1 MKTRNEAELEEL
13 LPLQTTPRGTSIPAQ
28 ALRGRGHDAL
38 DDDDDEEGKKKDEAK
53 PVPAPLE
60 QDLLDART
68 ILVHGPVDDK
78 LAAAL
83 AARVLIL
90 EDRDSE
96 APITVYVNSPGG
108 SADSGFAMYDI
119 LRFVRCPIRT
129 IVNGLCASAGVL
141 VFLGGDDGSRFTL
154 PGSRFLLHQPSTAG
168 QGTASD
174 LHITAQQVIKLRE
187 RYNRIVSAA
196 SGKPESEVLEASKRD
211 FWLSANEALEY
222 GLADKILEKRSEL

>member
-1 MKTRNEAELEEL
+1 MKTRRE
-13 LPLQTTPRGTSIPAQ
+13 TTWS
-28 ALRGRGHDAL
+28 
-38 DDDDDEEGKKKDEAK
+38 DE
-53 PVPAPLE
+53 PAPILPS
-60 QDLLDART
+60 QNVRGSLDART

-78 LAAAL
+78 LAAGL

-90 EDRDSE
+90 EDRDPD

-119 LRFVRCPIRT
+119 LRFVKCPVRT

-141 VFLGGDDGSRFTL
+141 VFLGGDEGARLTL

-168 QGTASD
+168 RGTASD
-174 LHITAQQVIKLRE
+174 LSITAQQVVKLRE

-196 SGKPESEVLEASKRD
+196 TGKPEDEIFEASKRD
-211 FWLSANEALEY
+211 FWLSAPEALEY
-222 GLADKILEKRSEL
+222 GLVDKIIEKRSEL

>member
-1 MKTRNEAELEEL
+1 M
-13 LPLQTTPRGTSIPAQ
+13 PRF
-28 ALRGRGHDAL
+28 
-38 DDDDDEEGKKKDEAK
+38 DDEDDDEDEKKDEVKK

-83 AARVLIL
+83 AARCLIL
-90 EDRDSE
+90 EDRDPD

-119 LRFVRCPIRT
+119 LRFVSCPIRT

-141 VFLGGDDGSRFTL
+141 VYLGGDEGSRFTL
-154 PGSRFLLHQPSTAG
+154 PGSRFLLHQPSTQG
-168 QGTASD
+168 RGTASD
-174 LHITAQQVIKLRE
+174 LHITATQVIKLRQ
-187 RYNRIVSAA
+187 RYNQIVAA
-196 SGKPESEVLEASKRD
+196 ATGKPEDEILEASKRD
-211 FWLSANEALEY
+211 FWLDAEEALAY
-222 GLADKILEKRSEL
+222 GLTDKILVKRSEL